1 MQRYCV
7 KVSDRH
13 DVTLERFSVEADSRE
28 EAVRQ
33 ALAKING
40 LIASRAI
47 SRGALPL
54 LWGLAPE
61 IA

>member
-1 MQRYCV
+1 MQRYHV

-13 DVTLERFSVEADSRE
+13 DVTLERFSVEAASRE

-33 ALAKING
+33 ALAKIND

-54 LWGLAPE
+54 LWGLAPDVG
-61 IA
+61 

>member
-1 MQRYCV
+1 MRYHV

-33 ALAKING
+33 ALARINA

-47 SRGALPL
+47 TRRALPPL
-54 LWGLAPE
+54 SALAPNV
-61 IA
+61 A

>member
-1 MQRYCV
+1 MQRYHV

-13 DVTLERFSVEADSRE
+13 DVTLERFSVKADSRE

-33 ALAKING
+33 ALAKIND

>member
-1 MQRYCV
+1 MRWHV
-7 KVSDRH
+7 KVCDRH
-13 DVTLERFSVEADSRE
+13 DVTLERFSVEAESRE
-28 EAVRQ
+28 EAIRK
-33 ALAKING
+33 ALARIND

-54 LWGLAPE
+54 LWGFAPE

>member
-1 MQRYCV
+1 MQRYHV
-7 KVSDRH
+7 KVCDRH

-28 EAVRQ
+28 AAVRQ
-33 ALAKING
+33 ALAKIND
-40 LIASRAI
+40 LVASRAV
-47 SRGALPL
+47 SRGSLPL

>member
-1 MQRYCV
+1 MQRYHV

-13 DVTLERFSVEADSRE
+13 DVTLERFSVEAASRE

-33 ALAKING
+33 ALARIND